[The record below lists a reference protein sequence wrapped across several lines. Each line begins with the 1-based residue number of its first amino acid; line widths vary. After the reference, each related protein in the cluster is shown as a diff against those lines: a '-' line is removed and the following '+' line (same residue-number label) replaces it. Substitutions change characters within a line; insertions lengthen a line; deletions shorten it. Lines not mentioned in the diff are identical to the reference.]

1 MNEPVIVT
9 PPSNT
14 KPKRPLGVWVF
25 TIYSLVYDGIFPL
38 TLAVLL
44 FLQKDFELTATNT
57 LIVGVSIVT
66 SLGVIVSA
74 YLTWKGNSKARIWF
88 LILITLYNGLLVAN
102 SGYLFYTGQIEQNMI
117 ATITGRMVRGII
129 FPIVYWIYFSR
140 ELVKQFFQPAHQESV

>member
-1 MNEPVIVT
+1 M
-9 PPSNT
+9 
-14 KPKRPLGVWVF
+14 
-25 TIYSLVYDGIFPL
+25 YDGIFPL

-57 LIVGVSIVT
+57 LIVGVSTIT
-66 SLGVIVSA
+66 SLGVIISA
-74 YLTWKGNSKARIWF
+74 ILTWKGNPKAKICF

-129 FPIVYWIYFSR
+129 FPIVYWIYFNR
-140 ELVKQFFQPAHQESV
+140 ESVKRFFQPDQQEMK